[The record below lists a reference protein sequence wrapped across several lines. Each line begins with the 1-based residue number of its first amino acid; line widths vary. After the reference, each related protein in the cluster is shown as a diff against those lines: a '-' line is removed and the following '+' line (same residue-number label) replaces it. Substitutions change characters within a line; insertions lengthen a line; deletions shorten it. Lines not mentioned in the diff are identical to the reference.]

1 MRALVTGAQG
11 FVGRHLCD
19 HLRNCGDDVVG
30 VDRDC
35 DVTSATSVSRV
46 IDEARPDVIYHLA
59 ALTHI
64 GESWANPAEYVRVNV
79 LGTRHVLQAAHEF
92 VRKAV
97 ILFVSTADVYGI
109 VREDELPLRET
120 HGTAPANPYS
130 QSKLE
135 AELMVRNYVRES
147 DQRVVIVRPFNHV
160 GPGQSEK
167 FVVPAL
173 VSRLLATLETGA
185 KEIPVGDLST
195 RRDFC
200 DVRDVVR
207 AYRLLVRHGR
217 PGEVYNVAS
226 GFATALEDIAR
237 DLVNLIAPDVALVP
251 DAQLFRPSEVP
262 VTRGSFEKLHDATG
276 WEPTIA
282 LSTSLLDV
290 VADMR
295 SSGIRR

>member
-11 FVGRHLCD
+11 FVGRHLCE
-19 HLRNCGDDVVG
+19 HLRGCGDEVVG

-35 DVTSATSVSRV
+35 DVTDAASVAGT
-46 IDEARPDVIYHLA
+46 IEETRPDVIYHLA

-79 LGTRHVLQAAHEF
+79 LGTRNVLEAAHR
-92 VRKAV
+92 VVKKAP

-109 VREDELPLRET
+109 VEERELPLRET
-120 HGTAPANPYS
+120 HATAPVNPYS

-135 AELMVRNYVRES
+135 AELMVRNYVRGS

-185 KEIPVGDLST
+185 QEIPVGDLST

-207 AYRLLVRHGR
+207 AYRLLVRFGAA
-217 PGEVYNVAS
+217 GEVYNVAS
-226 GFATALEDIAR
+226 GFATALEDIAHE
-237 DLVNLIAPDVALVP
+237 LVSLIAPDVRLVP
-251 DAQLFRPSEVP
+251 DPELFRPSEVP
-262 VTRGSFEKLHDATG
+262 VTRGSFEKLHEATG

-282 LSTSLLDV
+282 LTTSLADV

-295 SSGIRR
+295 SSASRH

>member
-1 MRALVTGAQG
+1 VGGNHGQARAGVRTRPGEPLTRAGLVTGAHG

-19 HLRNCGDDVVG
+19 HLRACGDDVVG

-35 DVTSATSVSRV
+35 DVTSAPSVAGV
-46 IDEARPDVIYHLA
+46 FEEARPAVIYHLA

-79 LGTRHVLQAAHEF
+79 LGTRNVLEAAHA
-92 VRKAV
+92 VVKKAV
-97 ILFVSTADVYGI
+97 VLFVSTADVYGI
-109 VREDELPLRET
+109 VKEDELPLRET
-120 HGTAPANPYS
+120 HRTAPANPYS

-135 AELMVRNYVRES
+135 AELMAKNYARENN
-147 DQRVVIVRPFNHV
+147 QRVIIVRPFNHV

-185 KEIPVGDLST
+185 TQIPVGDLST
-195 RRDFC
+195 RRDFS

-207 AYRLLVRHGR
+207 AYRLLVRHGS

-226 GFATALEDIAR
+226 GFDYRLRGHRSRPRQPHRAR
-237 DLVNLIAPDVALVP
+237 RPVGTRRAADPTVRGAG
-251 DAQLFRPSEVP
+251 DARKF
-262 VTRGSFEKLHDATG
+262 
-276 WEPTIA
+276 
-282 LSTSLLDV
+282 
-290 VADMR
+290 
-295 SSGIRR
+295 